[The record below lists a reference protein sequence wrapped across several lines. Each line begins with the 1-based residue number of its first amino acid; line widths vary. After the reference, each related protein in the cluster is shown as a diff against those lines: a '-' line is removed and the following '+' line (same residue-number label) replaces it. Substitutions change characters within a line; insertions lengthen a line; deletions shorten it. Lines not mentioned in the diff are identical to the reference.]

1 MRAIAIDFETANEQR
16 SSPCSVGLAWIE
28 DGAVVRV
35 EERLIRPKDMRFSR
49 FNIAIHGIR
58 PEDVEDAGE
67 FAEVME
73 EFEDDLGS
81 ALVIAHNASFD
92 MSVMRATYALYGAA
106 CPDIDYAC
114 TLKMAKKVW
123 GHLQSHRL
131 NEVSRHIGFSFK
143 HHNAAEDAHACGEV
157 ALAVARHFKVSA
169 MREVPARLDMTPGR
183 IHAGGYSACSIK
195 RS

>member
-28 DGAVVRV
+28 DGAVIRV

-58 PEDVEDAGE
+58 PEDVEDAAE
-67 FAEVME
+67 FPEVME
-73 EFEDDLGS
+73 EFEDDLGD
-81 ALVIAHNASFD
+81 ALVIAHNAAFD
-92 MSVMRATYALYGAA
+92 MSVIRATYSLYGVA
-106 CPDIDYAC
+106 CPTLDYAC
-114 TLKMAKKVW
+114 TLKMAQKVW
-123 GHLQSHRL
+123 SHLASHRL
-131 NEVSRHIGFSFK
+131 NEVSRHINFSFK

-169 MREVPARLDMTPGR
+169 MREVPIRLEMTPGR
-183 IHAGGYSACSIK
+183 IHPGGYSPCSMK
-195 RS
+195 RA